1 MQYSMKTILWI
12 SRHEMTTE
20 QMTDLERI
28 MQDNIQLL
36 CCRDTV
42 NQIETILPLLEQA
55 DAIAAVLPLGLMS
68 QLVSHANGKLVMQS
82 VSARVPTGIY
92 RTLPDGRTEQEFQ
105 FVHQCWQQIIKLEYE
120 VKTL

>member
-1 MQYSMKTILWI
+1 MKTILWI

-28 MQDNIQLL
+28 MQDDIQLI
-36 CCRDTV
+36 CYRDTV
-42 NQIETILPLLEQA
+42 DQIETILPFLDSV

-68 QLVSHANGKLVMQS
+68 QLFSHTHGKPLLQS
-82 VSARVPTGIY
+82 VSARIPTGTY
-92 RTLPDGRTEQEFQ
+92 RTLADGRVEQEFQ

>member
-1 MQYSMKTILWI
+1 MKTILWI

-42 NQIETILPLLEQA
+42 NQIETILPLLGQA

-105 FVHQCWQQIIKLEYE
+105 FVHQCWQQIIKLQYE